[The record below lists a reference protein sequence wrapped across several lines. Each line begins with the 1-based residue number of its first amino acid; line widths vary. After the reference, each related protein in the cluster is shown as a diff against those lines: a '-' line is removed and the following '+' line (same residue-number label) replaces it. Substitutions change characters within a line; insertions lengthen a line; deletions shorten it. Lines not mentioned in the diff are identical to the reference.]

1 MSKSIVEL
9 FETQGEIQR
18 NMHQQGMYAGFV
30 SPEMSDEIVLSGLPI
45 DSPTLSSYHVQHL
58 MSEIGEVLDADK
70 RWKSFRNEKYDKEA
84 KVDELADC
92 FIVLMNICMYS
103 DINAGELEL
112 AIMDKQQIVKDRVEH
127 WCDKT
132 CDNCNDWHCHD

>member
-1 MSKSIVEL
+1 MSKGLDSL
-9 FETQGEIQR
+9 FERQGEIQR
-18 NMHQQGMYAGFV
+18 EMHKQGMYAGFV
-30 SPEMSDEIVLSGLPI
+30 STELSDEIAMTGLPI

-70 RWKSFRNEKYDKEA
+70 RWKNFRNEKYDKAA

-112 AIMDKQQIVKDRVEH
+112 AIMNKQDTVKDRVEH
-127 WCDKT
+127 YWDKSCD
-132 CDNCNDWHCHD
+132 